1 MSYESYI
8 GLPMD
13 DDYKFRN
20 EYEEHYDDCDEEEYD
35 EFYEVDHMSLDE
47 MMARSNFEWR

>member
-1 MSYESYI
+1 MSYESFI

-20 EYEEHYDDCDEEEYD
+20 EYEEHYDDCDEEDYN
-35 EFYEVDHMSLDE
+35 EVNHMSLDE
-47 MMARSNFEWR
+47 RMARSNFEWR